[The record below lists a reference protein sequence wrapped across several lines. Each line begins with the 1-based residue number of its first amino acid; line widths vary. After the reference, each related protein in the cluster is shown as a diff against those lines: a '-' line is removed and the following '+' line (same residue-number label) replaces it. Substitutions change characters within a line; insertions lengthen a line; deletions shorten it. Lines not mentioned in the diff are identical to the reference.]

1 MGKPFACRQTRP
13 APAEPKGEGK
23 RGAFAYDPH
32 AVPQGR
38 FSNAWAQN
46 PRSSKPG
53 RLGPGP
59 QTTDL
64 EPLAARWRQSLPAP
78 AAPSMSGPGAQ
89 SPPVSRADLALPR
102 SAAP

>member
-1 MGKPFACRQTRP
+1 MGKAFACRRARP

-78 AAPSMSGPGAQ
+78 AAASLSRHGAQ
-89 SPPVSRADLALPR
+89 SPAVPTADLDLP
-102 SAAP
+102 SCT